1 MVLVLSNED
10 VARVLTMERCM
21 AALEDGYREEAAG
34 RAVNQLRYDT
44 NMPLPERSERH
55 PRYEFK
61 TMVGIIPKLGVAALR
76 MSSTLNHW
84 PIRDGVERDE
94 RLYVAPIAGAPQ
106 GGTVGLIQLYST
118 ETGEPLAFLPDGVL
132 QGMRVGGTYGLA
144 IKHLARK
151 DATTLGLIGSGHQA
165 RYQVA
170 AAQVARPLAQVKVY
184 SPTREHREAFAA
196 EIGDE
201 YGLDVTAV
209 DTPEEAV
216 RDVDVLV
223 AATNA
228 RARLVSAEMVRP
240 GMHVQAVQNEISNE
254 ALAKADLIAAHSS
267 RRYIIYRG
275 GEGTGQYG
283 RLDSNEGRIDHATL
297 PLLDDII
304 AGKVPGRTRDD
315 QITMFQSGSGMGLQF
330 AAVGAAVL
338 ALAREHGLGH
348 EIPTDWFTQT
358 LHT

>member
-1 MVLVLSNED
+1 MVLILSNED

-21 AALEDGYREEAAG
+21 AALEDAYREEAAG

-44 NMPLPERSERH
+44 NMPLPERPERH

-61 TMVGIIPKLGVAALR
+61 TMVGIVPKIGVAALR

-94 RLYVAPIAGAPQ
+94 RLYVAPVAGAPA

-118 ETGEPLAFLPDGVL
+118 ETGEPLAFLPDGVV

-144 IKHLARK
+144 VKYLARK

-170 AAQVARPLAQVKVY
+170 AARVARPLTHVKVY
-184 SPTREHREAFAA
+184 SPTPEHRQQFAA
-196 EIGDE
+196 EMEDE
-201 YGLDVTAV
+201 HGIDVEAV
-209 DTPEEAV
+209 DSAAEAA
-216 RDVDVLV
+216 RDVDILV

-228 RARLVSAEMVRP
+228 RARLVNAEMVRP

-254 ALAKADLIAAHSS
+254 ALARADLIAAHSAK
-267 RRYIIYRG
+267 RYLIYRG

-283 RLDSNEGRIDHATL
+283 QLDSDPSRIDHETL
-297 PLLDDII
+297 PLLHDII
-304 AGKVPGRTRDD
+304 AGKVPGRTSDA

-330 AAVGAAVL
+330 AAVGAVAL
-338 ALAREHGLGH
+338 ELARQHGLGH
-348 EIPTDWFTQT
+348 EIPTEWFTQT